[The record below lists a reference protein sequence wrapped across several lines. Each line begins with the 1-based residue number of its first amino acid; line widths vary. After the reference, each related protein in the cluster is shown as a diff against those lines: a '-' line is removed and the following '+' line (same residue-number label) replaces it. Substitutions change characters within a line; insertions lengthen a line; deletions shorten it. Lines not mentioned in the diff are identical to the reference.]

1 VHGGARRGGRPP
13 RIHHLSSPQAAG
25 ALPPPSSTRV
35 ACGRHPSS
43 QASVPGQRRPPAR
56 HPLGGQAGGALMCRS
71 STASPLRLCASTQTR
86 DALRVK
92 HGLPTLHRQPPQL
105 GCRRHPSTT
114 TTTSARLPAAPLY
127 IDNHLSSAAGEAA
140 RHPSSSTATSAR
152 LPVERRHRRPP
163 SHHRRHHRG
172 WRCTSST
179 DSTMTLPWR
188 RRGTARRD

>member
-1 VHGGARRGGRPP
+1 MHGGARRGGRPL

-43 QASVPGQRRPPAR
+43 QASVLGRRRPPAR

-105 GCRRHPSTT
+105 GCRRHPSTS
-114 TTTSARLPAAPLY
+114 TTTSARLPA
-127 IDNHLSSAAGEAA
+127 
-140 RHPSSSTATSAR
+140 
-152 LPVERRHRRPP
+152 ERRGTPHHRRPP
-163 SHHRRHHRG
+163 WLGFWWSGVIDVHLLIIDGTIVAGAAHPAPTRR
-172 WRCTSST
+172 
-179 DSTMTLPWR
+179 
-188 RRGTARRD
+188 